1 MTKLSHGLFA
11 GLLAAS
17 FAVAPAAMA
26 QTSNNAQSTGGQT
39 NMNDQR
45 QADEARTDPGAPTGA
60 TQAAPGGSTTGTQ
73 SSDGRTFIQDQ
84 NAADATRKDTGS
96 GSTSQTQ
103 PQGGKPLGP
112 TNTRGD

>member
-17 FAVAPAAMA
+17 FAVAPAALA
-26 QTSNNAQSTGGQT
+26 QTPNNAQSTGGQT

-60 TQAAPGGSTTGTQ
+60 AQAAPGGSTTGTQ
-73 SSDGRTFIQDQ
+73 SSDGRTHLQDQ
-84 NAADATRKDTGS
+84 KAADETRMDSGGGPSGETRPKD
-96 GSTSQTQ
+96 
-103 PQGGKPLGP
+103 GKPLGP
-112 TNTRGD
+112 TNTRD